1 MKKRIAA
8 LSLALALAVSVTAC
22 KKDEGIYTAGTYTG
36 TAQGYGGTVTVTL
49 TTDTKSITDVTIAGD
64 QETAGIG
71 GAALEP
77 LAEQIKT
84 AQSAEIDGVSGATIT
99 SDAVKAAAAAA
110 IAAAKGETNNAELAF
125 TAGTYNGKAQG
136 YLGEVEL
143 AVTFSDSAV
152 TGIEIVS
159 EKETA
164 HVGTSAYDIL
174 FEDIKAA
181 NGTGVDS
188 VSGATF
194 TSRAI
199 KEAVNDAA
207 TQASA
212 TNLAAFQAN
221 TIEVKAGDPIEDTWD
236 VVIVGAGGA
245 GMAAAAQAAQN
256 GDTVLVIETNAEI
269 GGNTLMAGGGAA
281 GFQAYVPY
289 LCWDANDPDATTGY
303 CEYDGQ
309 TYDKVKSDAGR
320 LETLKTIL
328 TWSEE
333 PFDGTVDADHPFQAG
348 NVALN
353 AVRGVHPEYLDTLKT
368 LKSQIQAYVNWA
380 DKKIAAGAKETDLAV
395 FGSNELH
402 LFQTYY
408 GGLRPNA
415 DNTEWIYPQIELA
428 SQFVNDSLD
437 LKYWLMDQGA
447 NITMDIQ
454 RTLVGCLWQ
463 RINGIN
469 NATVN
474 GEELH
479 GNWGVLLKAPEN
491 TMLTA
496 NEHNQV
502 MTRTTATELITEGG
516 KVTGVK
522 AVKYDGTQVTA
533 HANKGVILATGG
545 YGANVKMAQE
555 YNEYW
560 KSEYL
565 ADNIGT
571 TNRSS
576 LKGDG
581 ITMGLAVGADVTG
594 MGWPQMMPLGWV
606 DNGNLSLGAG
616 ENVIFI
622 NAATGKRYVDE
633 SAERDVLSLG
643 GFENGMSE
651 ELASELGLKNV
662 AGIYVEL
669 SNPNT
674 NNKHPG
680 MVPAEGRCY
689 IWTVDELAEK
699 LHLDKQTIID
709 TITEYDNY
717 VMGVSD
723 TLEVE
728 KLSYY
733 DTIGDVEKDEEGHY
747 KPETYKID
755 KIAVRFQAPST
766 HHTMGGLT
774 VDTERHVLDKDGNPI
789 AGLYAAGEVT
799 GGLFGGNRLGGNAV
813 TEIVSSGRIAANAV
827 NADNQ

>member
-1 MKKRIAA
+1 METNLSRRGFLTGAA
-8 LSLALALAVSVTAC
+8 VTGALAAMGLAGCAPQVSA
-22 KKDEGIYTAGTYTG
+22 EGNAK
-36 TAQGYGGTVTVTL
+36 AA
-49 TTDTKSITDVTIAGD
+49 DT
-64 QETAGIG
+64 
-71 GAALEP
+71 GAATSWRDKPEMPTEFIETVDADIVVVGAGNGGLVAATTAAQNGAKVVVLE
-77 LAEQIKT
+77 
-84 AQSAEIDGVSGATIT
+84 
-99 SDAVKAAAAAA
+99 KAGA
-110 IAAAKGETNNAELAF
+110 IAAAREAIGALNSKLAPDHKVDVP
-125 TAGTYNGKAQG
+125 TLLN
-136 YLGEVEL
+136 
-143 AVTFSDSAV
+143 
-152 TGIEIVS
+152 
-159 EKETA
+159 
-164 HVGTSAYDIL
+164 H
-174 FEDIKAA
+174 A
-181 NGTGVDS
+181 NMTQ
-188 VSGATF
+188 SG
-194 TSRAI
+194 
-199 KEAVNDAA
+199 
-207 TQASA
+207 
-212 TNLAAFQAN
+212 
-221 TIEVKAGDPIEDTWD
+221 
-236 VVIVGAGGA
+236 
-245 GMAAAAQAAQN
+245 
-256 GDTVLVIETNAEI
+256 
-269 GGNTLMAGGGAA
+269 
-281 GFQAYVPY
+281 
-289 LCWDANDPDATTGY
+289 DANMLMYKTWA
-303 CEYDGQ
+303 E
-309 TYDKVKSDAGR
+309 KSGEMIEWMA
-320 LETLKTIL
+320 
-328 TWSEE
+328 
-333 PFDGTVDADHPFQAG
+333 
-348 NVALN
+348 
-353 AVRGVHPEYLDTLKT
+353 DTLGPKGM
-368 LKSQIQAYVNWA
+368 LFPFEWHAPDDEHAYYPAMCYNPCIGEYNPDGPNYNAYAHLSVLS
-380 DKKIAAGAKETDLAV
+380 DVFTQDL
-395 FGSNELH
+395 
-402 LFQTYY
+402 
-408 GGLRPNA
+408 GGEIRFECPA
-415 DNTEWIYPQIELA
+415 Q
-428 SQFVNDSLD
+428 Q
-437 LKYWLMDQGA
+437 
-447 NITMDIQ
+447 
-454 RTLVGCLWQ
+454 
-463 RINGIN
+463 
-469 NATVN
+469 
-474 GEELH
+474 
-479 GNWGVLLKAPEN
+479 
-491 TMLTA
+491 
-496 NEHNQV
+496 
-502 MTRTTATELITEGG
+502 LIVDEAG
-516 KVTGVK
+516 KVTGVV
-522 AVKYDGTQVTA
+522 AETEGGFIQVNA
-533 HANKGVILATGG
+533 AKGVIVCTGG

-643 GFENGMSE
+643 GFENGMSK

-680 MVPAEGRCY
+680 MAPAEGRCY